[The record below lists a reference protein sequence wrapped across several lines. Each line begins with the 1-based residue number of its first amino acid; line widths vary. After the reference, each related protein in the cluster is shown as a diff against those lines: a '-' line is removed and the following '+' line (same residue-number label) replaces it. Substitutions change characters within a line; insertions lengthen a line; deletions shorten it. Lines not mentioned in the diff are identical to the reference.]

1 MENRDGRSRSAME
14 SLRRRQLEARRL
26 SESSPIAGMGTCQVM
41 RPSRGR
47 EIVRQRPLA
56 SRPGRL
62 PDGSDSFGTID
73 RQDVPLETLPDEVT
87 PPPQEDRTMLV
98 AARLYRAEIAPPLRD
113 EQSRTGWL
121 LPMALAAIVST
132 ILITLAL
139 TLR

>member
-14 SLRRRQLEARRL
+14 SMRRRQLEARRL
-26 SESSPIAGMGTCQVM
+26 SESSPIAGMGTYQVI

-47 EIVRQRPLA
+47 EIVRPRPSA
-56 SRPGRL
+56 VRPGRL

-73 RQDVPLETLPDEVT
+73 REDVPFESAPPDVA
-87 PPPQEDRTMLV
+87 PPPEDRTMLV

-113 EQSRTGWL
+113 EQGGAGWL
-121 LPMALAAIVST
+121 LPMTLAAIVST